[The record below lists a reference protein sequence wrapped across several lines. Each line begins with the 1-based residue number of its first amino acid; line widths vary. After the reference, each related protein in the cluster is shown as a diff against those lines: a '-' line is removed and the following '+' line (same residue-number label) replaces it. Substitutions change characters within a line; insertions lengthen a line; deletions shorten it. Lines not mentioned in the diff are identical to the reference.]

1 VCDPTPPEPIPGTDL
16 LFSLDRAVTYLNHGA
31 VGAVPVSV
39 QRAQQ
44 RLRDETE
51 ANPLRFYAHG
61 LVGRVSDAR
70 REAAA
75 FLGADPDGCAFV
87 GNVTTAVSLVLNSL
101 DLHSGDEIVTT
112 DHGYGAVRFAVD
124 HACAR
129 AGAVHTVVELSLCPT
144 DDEVVDAVRAAAGD
158 RTRLVIVDHVTSPTA
173 RLFPVA
179 RVVSALRGTGVPVLV
194 DAAHVPGQ
202 LPVRVD
208 AIGADFWVGNLHK
221 WAFAP
226 PGTALLAVAPAWRE
240 KVRPLVVSWEHAA
253 GYPHSVEHQGTLD
266 YTPWLASTAGL
277 RTLRSLGLSAVHA
290 HNTALVA
297 YGQHAVGRAVGLD
310 PDTLP
315 SRPAGLSM
323 ALVPLPAGLV
333 GDQSA
338 ASALCERIA
347 DRLGAEVSVNAW
359 GGRGLLRLSAQV
371 YNRAG
376 EYDRFAGRLAALL
389 ADG

>member
-1 VCDPTPPEPIPGTDL
+1 RTGCATPPPRTCWKAARTCGASRNCWATRRCPARRSTRTCRWNGCARRTSRRIRGPDHRTIPCVCDPTPPEPIPGTDL
-16 LFSLDRAVTYLNHGA
+16 L
-31 VGAVPVSV
+31 
-39 QRAQQ
+39 
-44 RLRDETE
+44 
-51 ANPLRFYAHG
+51 
-61 LVGRVSDAR
+61 
-70 REAAA
+70 
-75 FLGADPDGCAFV
+75 
-87 GNVTTAVSLVLNSL
+87 
-101 DLHSGDEIVTT
+101 
-112 DHGYGAVRFAVD
+112 FAVD

-208 AIGADFWVGNLHK
+208 AIGADFWVGNLYK

-226 PGTALLAVAPAWRE
+226 RGTALLAVAPAWRE

-315 SRPAGLSM
+315 SRPA
-323 ALVPLPAGLV
+323 
-333 GDQSA
+333 
-338 ASALCERIA
+338 
-347 DRLGAEVSVNAW
+347 
-359 GGRGLLRLSAQV
+359 
-371 YNRAG
+371 
-376 EYDRFAGRLAALL
+376 
-389 ADG
+389 